1 MSELKADEEIDLT
14 GVPCPQNAARALLR
28 LETMET
34 GELLR
39 IVIDDGEP
47 IEQVPNSVTEEGH
60 ALRRRDQLGDGRWV
74 LFIEV
79 A

>member
-1 MSELKADEEIDLT
+1 MNELEAQEEIDLT

-28 LETMET
+28 LETMAC

-47 IEQVPNSVTEEGH
+47 IEQVPSSVLEEGH
-60 ALRRRDQLGDGRWV
+60 TIRSKAQLEDGRWV
-74 LFIEV
+74 LFIE
-79 A
+79 AD

>member
-1 MSELKADEEIDLT
+1 MSELKADEEIDLR

-47 IEQVPNSVTEEGH
+47 IEQVPSSVTEEGH
-60 ALRRRDQLGDGRWV
+60 TVRAREHVSDGRWV
-74 LFIEV
+74 LFIE
-79 A
+79 AA